1 MHVSYE
7 KIPGLDR
14 ERLHAAVGPVLTAH
28 GVECVE
34 CVWRTDRGGWLL
46 EISIERA
53 DARVPG
59 VGVTVDLCADVSRD
73 LSAALDVADCIP
85 HRYTLEVGSPGVE
98 RALYVL
104 RDYERFAGQAARLK
118 LSTPRA
124 GQYVIFGTLHGLDP
138 ENPRAVLIETER
150 RELASIEL
158 DAISSA
164 RILFEWKKGTGARPS
179 AKGLGLARRERG
191 PRPQNDPQADRTQND
206 PKTDQRTSG
215 EAKKSPP
222 PQRSR

>member
-1 MHVSYE
+1 MNVSYE

-14 ERLHAAVGPVLTAH
+14 ERLHAAIEPVLTAH

-34 CVWRTDRGGWLL
+34 LVWRTDRGGWLL

-53 DARVPG
+53 GARAPG
-59 VGVTVDLCADVSRD
+59 IGVTIDLCADISRD

-98 RALYVL
+98 RALYVR

-118 LSTPRA
+118 LGAPRA
-124 GQYVIFGTLHGLDP
+124 GQHVIFGTLHGLDDHG
-138 ENPRAVLIETER
+138 AVLIETEQG
-150 RELASIEL
+150 ELASIEL
-158 DAISSA
+158 ETIQSA
-164 RILFEWKKGTGARPS
+164 RILFEWKKGTGTRAS
-179 AKGLGLARRERG
+179 AKA
-191 PRPQNDPQADRTQND
+191 
-206 PKTDQRTSG
+206 TDQRTSG
-215 EAKKSPP
+215 KAKKSPP